1 MCVCVCVRA
10 FVPVCVKAYVQ
21 CILSYMHTSLF
32 PSSLA
37 DNTHRSSEDASTQ
50 IRKCRFDTR

>member
-1 MCVCVCVRA
+1 MCVCACVRLCLCA
-10 FVPVCVKAYVQ
+10 SKRTCNAYCFI
-21 CILSYMHTSLF
+21 CIRVFF